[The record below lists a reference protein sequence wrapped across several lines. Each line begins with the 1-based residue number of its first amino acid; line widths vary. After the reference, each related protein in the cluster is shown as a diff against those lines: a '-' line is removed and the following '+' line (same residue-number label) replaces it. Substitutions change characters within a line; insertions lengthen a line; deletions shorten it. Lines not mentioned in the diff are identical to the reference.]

1 MKSDTGRKAG
11 LVFIAILTSALTLA
25 QAAGAKDFGQRS
37 VQEQTGVSGAQ
48 GGAKDFGQ

>member
-1 MKSDTGRKAG
+1 MKSNTGRKIG
-11 LVFIAILTSALTLA
+11 LLLIMVLTSTLSLA

-37 VQEQTGVSGAQ
+37 GTEMGGKSQPQ

>member
-1 MKSDTGRKAG
+1 MKSSTGRKVS
-11 LVFIAILTSALTLA
+11 LVLIAMLTSALTLA

-37 VQEQTGVSGAQ
+37 VTGESVQ